1 MTIERK
7 IQIKTVDR
15 GRKRISEVSVENPEI
30 KLRPNRK
37 KELMAFAIVFDSWLE
52 QGKVS
57 DLSEISEI
65 TRLSR
70 FMVSKIMSYRLLE
83 TQIQKDF
90 FTQI

>member
-7 IQIKTVDR
+7 IQIKTVAR
-15 GRKRISEVSVENPEI
+15 GRKRISKVSVENPEI

-37 KELMAFAIVFDSWLE
+37 KELMAFAIIFDSWLE

-57 DLSEISEI
+57 DLSEIPEI

-70 FMVSKIMSYRLLE
+70 FMVSKIMKMRLLPVFKQE
-83 TQIQKDF
+83 KLIKN
-90 FTQI
+90 

>member
-7 IQIKTVDR
+7 IQIKTVAR
-15 GRKRISEVSVENPEI
+15 GRKRISEYSDENPEI

-52 QGKVS
+52 QGEVS
-57 DLSEISEI
+57 DLSEISDI

-70 FMVSKIMSYRLLE
+70 FMVSKIMKMRLLPVFKQE
-83 TQIQKDF
+83 KLIKN
-90 FTQI
+90 

>member
-7 IQIKTVDR
+7 IQIKTVAR
-15 GRKRISEVSVENPEI
+15 GRKRISEVSDKNPKI

-37 KELMAFAIVFDSWLE
+37 KELMAFAIVFDLWLE

-70 FMVSKIMSYRLLE
+70 FMVSKIMRYRLLE

-90 FTQI
+90 FT